1 VSLAAPELEDIAAG
15 ARADADAVI
24 GIDEAPAAAV
34 QLLDG
39 GEIVEF
45 SIKPSLWFILLSS
58 LRVIVMA
65 LAMATG
71 VAIFALG
78 GGGGWTPRSA
88 VFFAAI
94 VCVAL
99 VRILIGSLQWASRV
113 YVLTNRRVMRVS
125 GVLDVSVVDCPLAR
139 ISAAHVRMAVSH
151 RLLRLGTIRMTP
163 ADDRLP
169 TVNWEHVSRPA
180 LIHERLVRAIHR
192 AQS

>member
-1 VSLAAPELEDIAAG
+1 MSLMAPELDDLAAG
-15 ARADADAVI
+15 ARAEADAVI
-24 GIDEAPAAAV
+24 GLDEAPVAAV

-58 LRVIVMA
+58 LKVVVAA
-65 LAMATG
+65 LAMAAG
-71 VAIFALG
+71 VAIIALSG
-78 GGGGWTPRSA
+78 DGWTQRSA
-88 VFFAAI
+88 VFFAGI
-94 VCVAL
+94 LFVAL
-99 VRILIGSLQWASRV
+99 VRVLIGSLQWASRV
-113 YVLTNRRVMRVS
+113 YVLTNRRAMRVS

-139 ISAAHVRMAVSH
+139 ISAAHVRMTISH

-169 TVNWEHVSRPA
+169 TVNWEHVARPA
-180 LIHERLVRAIHR
+180 MIHERLVRAIHR

>member
-1 VSLAAPELEDIAAG
+1 VSLIAPELEDLAAG

-24 GIDEAPAAAV
+24 GLEEAPVAAV

-58 LRVIVMA
+58 LKVVVAA
-65 LAMATG
+65 LAMAAG
-71 VAIFALG
+71 VAIIALWG
-78 GGGGWTPRSA
+78 DGWTQRSA
-88 VFFAAI
+88 AFFAGI
-94 VCVAL
+94 LFVAL
-99 VRILIGSLQWASRV
+99 VRVLIGSLQWASRV
-113 YVLTNRRVMRVS
+113 YVLTNRRAMRVS

-139 ISAAHVRMAVSH
+139 ISAAHVRMTISH

-169 TVNWEHVSRPA
+169 TVNWEHVARPA

>member
-1 VSLAAPELEDIAAG
+1 VSLAAPELEDLAAG
-15 ARADADAVI
+15 ARAEADAVI
-24 GIDEAPAAAV
+24 GIDDAPAAAV

-45 SIKPSLWFILLSS
+45 SIKPSLWFVLLASG
-58 LRVIVMA
+58 RVVVAA
-65 LAMATG
+65 LAMAAG
-71 VAIFALG
+71 VAIIALSG
-78 GGGGWTPRSA
+78 DGWTQRGA

-94 VCVAL
+94 LCVGL
-99 VRILIGSLQWASRV
+99 LRVLIGSLQWARRV

-125 GVLDVSVVDCPLAR
+125 GVLDVSVVDCPLAK
-139 ISAAHVRMAVSH
+139 ISAAHVRMTISH

-169 TVNWEHVSRPA
+169 TVNWEHVARPA